1 MLPKIKKILYC
12 TDLSENSEYACRY
25 ALYMA
30 CQTGADIYV
39 LYVAEKPSPDALV
52 TLETYVKDFGSRQKF
67 IEQRLAQAKERLA
80 KQLEH
85 YLEVLPED
93 QRPGAERV
101 KAIHVCESHP
111 VDEILEQSEKLQC
124 DLIVMGTHRKG
135 MAHTFLG
142 SVSKRVMS
150 NSRIPVLVVPIAQR

>member
-1 MLPKIKKILYC
+1 MLPKIQKILYC

-52 TLETYVKDFGSRQKF
+52 TLETYVKDFGGRQKF
-67 IEQRLAQAKERLA
+67 IEQRLAQAKERLT

-93 QRPGAERV
+93 QKPGAERV

-111 VDEILEQSEKLQC
+111 VDEILEQSEKLHC

-150 NSRIPVLVVPIAQR
+150 NTRIPVLVVPLPKK